1 MSRSTARHAI
11 IIGGGAS
18 GVLLAHQLLNHPDS
32 DFRVTL
38 VEKRPDIG
46 RGVAYHT
53 GNPEHLLNVRVEN
66 MSALPDQPDHFW
78 RWLVSREADVPLCP
92 DPYCF
97 VPRRIYGDYI
107 ASLLA
112 PLTSNGDASRR
123 LSIVQGT
130 CVGINERPFDATAT
144 LDDGR
149 CYVGEIVVLAT
160 GHDTRSISPGCA
172 DPWVPPSAAGIK
184 TDATVLILGTGL
196 TMADYVLSLLRD
208 DHRGSI
214 LAMSRRGLLAKSHRP
229 VVSMRIE
236 NTQIPFGASIG
247 QLLHWFRGRVKAHVA
262 EGGDWRSAID
272 GLRPYTQQ
280 LWRDLPLASKRRFLE
295 HARAW
300 WDVHRHRMA
309 PEVEARITHALHAG
323 RLTLLAA
330 KVVGIELNESGTQV
344 RYRRRGQSGTQS
356 IQVGAIVDCTGLVR
370 DPCATT
376 NPAVLSLFDQ
386 GLARVDPLGIGIE
399 TSADC
404 AIVSRDGVP
413 SRRLFA
419 VGPLTRAAFWEIV
432 AIPDIRNQ
440 CAQLAAELVRINE
453 QDRLDRIA

>member
-1 MSRSTARHAI
+1 MSRSAARHAI
-11 IIGGGAS
+11 IVGGGAS
-18 GVLLAHQLLNHPDS
+18 GVLLAYQLLHHSDS

-38 VEKRPDIG
+38 IEKRADIG

-78 RWLVSREADVPLCP
+78 RWLVSREGDVPLCP

-112 PLTSNGDASRR
+112 PLTSDGHASPR

-130 CVGINERPFDATAT
+130 CVDIGERHVDAAAT
-144 LDDGR
+144 LADGR

-160 GHDTRSISPGCA
+160 GHDARSTVPGHA
-172 DPWVPPSAAGIK
+172 DPWLPPSAAGIN

-208 DHRGSI
+208 NHRGPI
-214 LAMSRRGLLAKSHRP
+214 IAMSRRGLLAKPHRRVAP
-229 VVSMRIE
+229 MHIE
-236 NTQIPFGASIG
+236 SAEIPFGASIS
-247 QLLHWFRGRVKAHVA
+247 QLLHWFRSHVETHVA
-262 EGGDWRSAID
+262 DGGDWRSAID
-272 GLRPYTQQ
+272 GLRPYTQRI
-280 LWRDLPLASKRRFLE
+280 WRDLPLASKRRFLE

-309 PEVEARITHALHAG
+309 PEVEANITRAIHAG
-323 RLTLLAA
+323 TLALLAA
-330 KVVGIELNESGTQV
+330 KVIGIEPNESGARV
-344 RYRRRGQSGTQS
+344 RYRRRGQSGIQS
-356 IQVGAIVDCTGLVR
+356 IQVGAIVDCTGIVR
-370 DPCATT
+370 DPRATP
-376 NPAVLSLFDQ
+376 NPAVLSLFEQ
-386 GLARVDPLGIGIE
+386 GLARVDPLCIGIE

-440 CAQLAAELVRINE
+440 CAKLAAELVHIGQ
-453 QDRLDRIA
+453 QDQLEHIV